1 MSKFSRIESK
11 NVQNRTKKTIVLA
24 EGEDIRTVKAADM
37 ILKEGIAD
45 IILLGDKKKIAE
57 LATGLDLSKA
67 QILDPATDERRQ
79 EFADKFYEMRKA
91 KGMTPEKAFE
101 TMANP
106 LYFGVMMVKL
116 GLADGQVAGA
126 VNSTSN
132 VLSPLPANFKNSP
145 GNKAGQRIF
154 CYGCS

>member
-1 MSKFSRIESK
+1 MSKFLDRIKERAK
-11 NVQNRTKKTIVLA
+11 QDKKTIVLA

-79 EFADKFYEMRKA
+79 EFADKFYEKSQRHDA
-91 KGMTPEKAFE
+91 GKGVRNNGKPALFWR
-101 TMANP
+101 N
-106 LYFGVMMVKL
+106 
-116 GLADGQVAGA
+116 DG
-126 VNSTSN
+126 
-132 VLSPLPANFKNSP
+132 
-145 GNKAGQRIF
+145 
-154 CYGCS
+154 